1 MWLLSTDR
9 AELHYFASPEEVPGG
24 YAILSHVWDKEEQ
37 TFQDLQ
43 RLRDECASAR
53 GNAITPSVSFLRRKR
68 TPVTSARNPNP
79 RDFASAKIRESC
91 ILAERHGY
99 KWIWNDTCCIDKTS
113 SSELSEAINSMYR
126 YYSLAEVCYAYLRD
140 VPNKEN
146 NTWEC
151 AFRESRWHKRGW
163 TLQELIAPDFL
174 LFLSTDW
181 KVLGTKTDLA
191 DELEVITMVPA
202 TVLRKEVELSG
213 LSVAQRMSW
222 AAGRETTRVEDEA
235 YCLMGLFS
243 INIST
248 LYGEGRQAFYRLQ
261 EEIMRKLV
269 DTSLVAWGYS
279 TPSLDVSGGSSA
291 LDHEDP
297 NYYVLADSPHAF
309 HTSSAVSFTPPRAAL
324 VSHKRNV
331 SALLRFEC
339 SDYSRVPYPQS
350 IGSDPLRAVKAK
362 TPPSPSGAIPTF
374 SITPF
379 GINAHVQTFK
389 VNPRTLIAVL
399 LCSVKEGRR
408 HYPLGLVLTLCAD
421 SPDPS
426 RPLYHTGCRDKTS
439 IHILRLVRLPQ
450 NLDDLRIRDK
460 PVPLKLRNIYIT
472 HRPPPR
478 TPSNPRILLR
488 SSLSGPFRIPKQ
500 AFQAL
505 HRAKWTL
512 ESVSKMPPIWT
523 GATPM
528 SFTFRDGYG
537 GYLVL
542 AFGRCTAARE
552 DGDGELGAHWATV
565 KPYGDAPP
573 APSGHDC
580 AEDHICEWRD
590 RRKTFEASYFSFQD
604 MLTLAFSPC
613 PINPVDTL
621 VVDMRYHDG

>member
-43 RLRDECASAR
+43 RLREECASAR
-53 GNAITPSVSFLRRKR
+53 NNTIAPSVSFFRRKR
-68 TPVTSARNPNP
+68 TPVLSARNPNP

-140 VPNKEN
+140 VPNKESGA
-146 NTWEC
+146 WEL

-191 DELEVITMVPA
+191 DELEVITIVPA
-202 TVLRKEVELSG
+202 TVLRKEVELSSI
-213 LSVAQRMSW
+213 SVAQRMSW

-235 YCLMGLFS
+235 YCLMGIFS

-261 EEIMRKLV
+261 EEIMKKLV

-279 TPSLDVSGGSSA
+279 TASLNVSGGDSA
-291 LDHEDP
+291 LDHEDA
-297 NYYVLADSPHAF
+297 NYYILADSPHAF
-309 HTSSAVSFTPPRAAL
+309 HPSSAVSFSPPHAAL
-324 VSHKRNV
+324 VSHKRN
-331 SALLRFEC
+331 
-339 SDYSRVPYPQS
+339 S

-362 TPPSPSGAIPTF
+362 TPSSPPGAIPTF

-379 GINAHVQTFK
+379 GIKAHVQTLK
-389 VNPRTLIAVL
+389 VNSRTLIAVL
-399 LCSVKEGRR
+399 LCSVREGRR
-408 HYPLGLVLTLCAD
+408 QCPLGLVLTLCAD

-450 NLDDLRIRDK
+450 NLDELRIRDK
-460 PVPLKLRNIYIT
+460 PVALKWRNIYIT

-512 ESVSKMPPIWT
+512 ESVSKMAPIWT
-523 GATPM
+523 GSTPV

-542 AFGRCTAARE
+542 AFGRCTVSSRE
-552 DGDGELGAHWATV
+552 DGTEELGPHWATV

-573 APSGHDC
+573 AHGHDC

-590 RRKTFEASYFSFQD
+590 RRKTFDASYFSFQHL
-604 MLTLAFSPC
+604 LTLAFSPC
-613 PINPVDTL
+613 PINPADTL
-621 VVDMRYHDG
+621 VVDMHYHER

>member
-1 MWLLSTDR
+1 MAPSHAPKLVHNFALGVSIKMWLLSTDR
-9 AELHYFASPEEVPGG
+9 AELHCFASPEDVPGG

-37 TFQDLQ
+37 TSKTSKG
-43 RLRDECASAR
+43 SAR
-53 GNAITPSVSFLRRKR
+53 M
-68 TPVTSARNPNP
+68 TSARNPNP

-99 KWIWNDTCCIDKTS
+99 KWIWNDTCCIDKRS

-140 VPNKEN
+140 VPNKESEN
-146 NTWEC
+146 WEL
-151 AFRESRWHKRGW
+151 AFHESLWHKRGW

-181 KVLGTKTDLA
+181 NVLGTKTDLA
-191 DELEVITMVPA
+191 DKLEVITMVPA

-235 YCLMGLFS
+235 YCLMGIFS

-248 LYGEGRQAFYRLQ
+248 LYGESRHAFFRLQ
-261 EEIMRKLV
+261 EEIMKKLV
-269 DTSLVAWGYS
+269 DTSLVAWGFS
-279 TPSLDVSGGSSA
+279 TRSLDVNGGGSA
-291 LDHEDP
+291 LDQEDS

-309 HTSSAVSFTPPRAAL
+309 HTSNAVSFSPPRAAIT
-324 VSHKRNV
+324 SHKRN
-331 SALLRFEC
+331 
-339 SDYSRVPYPQS
+339 S
-350 IGSDPLRAVKAK
+350 ISSDPMVAAK
-362 TPPSPSGAIPTF
+362 SKTALSPQGAIPTF

-389 VNPRTLIAVL
+389 VNPRTLIAIL

-408 HYPLGLVLTLCAD
+408 QYPLGLVLTLCAD

-460 PVPLKLRNIYIT
+460 PISLKWRNLYIT
-472 HRPPPR
+472 HRPPR
-478 TPSNPRILLR
+478 
-488 SSLSGPFRIPKQ
+488 Q

-505 HRAKWTL
+505 SRAKWTL
-512 ESVSKMPPIWT
+512 ESVSKMPPVWR
-523 GATPM
+523 GSTPM
-528 SFTFRDGYG
+528 AFTFRDCYG
-537 GYLVL
+537 GFLVL
-542 AFGRCTAARE
+542 AFGRCTAGE
-552 DGDGELGAHWATV
+552 ELGAHWATV
-565 KPYGDAPP
+565 RPYGDAPP
-573 APSGHDC
+573 AGEIGVHEC
-580 AEDHICEWRD
+580 AEDHIGDWRD
-590 RRKTFEASYFSFQD
+590 RRKTFEASYFSFQSA
-604 MLTLAFSPC
+604 LTLAFSPC
-613 PINPVDTL
+613 PINPADTL
-621 VVDMRYHDG
+621 VVDMHYHKGRDLEGQGE

>member
-9 AELHYFASPEEVPGG
+9 AELHYFASPEDVPGG

-43 RLRDECASAR
+43 RLREECASAR
-53 GNAITPSVSFLRRKR
+53 TNIITPSVSFFKRKR
-68 TPVTSARNPNP
+68 SPVTSVRNPNP

-91 ILAERHGY
+91 MLAERHGY
-99 KWIWNDTCCIDKTS
+99 KWIWNDTCCIDKRS

-140 VPNKEN
+140 VPNKDN
-146 NTWEC
+146 GDWQRV
-151 AFRESRWHKRGW
+151 FHESRWHKRGW

-181 KVLGTKTDLA
+181 QVLGTKTDLA

-202 TVLRKEVELSG
+202 TVLRKEVELGS

-235 YCLMGLFS
+235 YCLMGIFS

-248 LYGEGRQAFYRLQ
+248 LYGEGRQAFFRLQ
-261 EEIMRKLV
+261 EEIMKKLV

-279 TPSLDVSGGSSA
+279 TRSLDINGGGSA
-291 LDHEDP
+291 LDHEDA

-309 HTSSAVSFTPPRAAL
+309 HTSYAVSFSPPHAAIT
-324 VSHKRNV
+324 SHKRN
-331 SALLRFEC
+331 
-339 SDYSRVPYPQS
+339 S
-350 IGSDPLRAVKAK
+350 ISSDPFLAAKSKAAL
-362 TPPSPSGAIPTF
+362 SPQGAIPTF
-374 SITPF
+374 AITPF

-408 HYPLGLVLTLCAD
+408 QYPLGLVLTLCAD

-460 PVPLKLRNIYIT
+460 PVSLKWRNLYIT
-472 HRPPPR
+472 HHPPPR
-478 TPSNPRILLR
+478 APSNPRILLR

-505 HRAKWTL
+505 SRAKWTL
-512 ESVSKMPPIWT
+512 ESVSKMPPVWR
-523 GATPM
+523 GSTPM
-528 SFTFRDGYG
+528 AFTFRDCYG
-537 GYLVL
+537 GFLVL
-542 AFGRCTAARE
+542 AFGRCTAA
-552 DGDGELGAHWATV
+552 GDDELGAHWATV
-565 KPYGDAPP
+565 RPYGDAPP
-573 APSGHDC
+573 ADGHAHDC

-590 RRKTFEASYFSFQD
+590 RRKTFEASYFSFQCL
-604 MLTLAFSPC
+604 LTLAFSPC
-613 PINPVDTL
+613 PINPADTL
-621 VVDMRYHDG
+621 VVDMRYHEG

>member
-9 AELHYFASPEEVPGG
+9 AELHYFASPEDVPGG
-24 YAILSHVWDKEEQ
+24 YAVLSHVWDKEEQ

-43 RLRDECASAR
+43 RLREQCASAR
-53 GNAITPSVSFLRRKR
+53 ANTITPSVSFFKRKR
-68 TPVTSARNPNP
+68 TLSTLARNPNP

-126 YYSLAEVCYAYLRD
+126 YCSLAEVCYAYLRD
-140 VPNKEN
+140 VPNKDN
-146 NTWEC
+146 GNWEP
-151 AFRESRWHKRGW
+151 AFHESRWHKRGW

-181 KVLGTKTDLA
+181 KILGTKTDLA
-191 DELEVITMVPA
+191 HKLEVITMVPA
-202 TVLRKEVELSG
+202 TVLRKEVELSSI
-213 LSVAQRMSW
+213 SVAQRMSW
-222 AAGRETTRVEDEA
+222 AAGRETTHIEDEA
-235 YCLMGLFS
+235 YCLMGIFS

-248 LYGEGRQAFYRLQ
+248 LYGEGRQAFFRLQ
-261 EEIMRKLV
+261 EEIMRKIV
-269 DTSLVAWGYS
+269 DTSLFAWGYS
-279 TPSLDVSGGSSA
+279 TASLNVSGGDSA
-291 LDHEDP
+291 LDHEDA

-309 HTSSAVSFTPPRAAL
+309 DPSSAVSFSPPRAAL

-331 SALLRFEC
+331 SASFRFVHF
-339 SDYSRVPYPQS
+339 DYSCVSSPQS
-350 IGSDPLRAVKAK
+350 FGSDPLRSVKAK
-362 TPPSPSGAIPTF
+362 TPSSTQGAIPTF
-374 SITPF
+374 SITLF

-399 LCSVKEGRR
+399 LCSVKEGRKQ
-408 HYPLGLVLTLCAD
+408 YSLGLVLTLCAD

-426 RPLYHTGCRDKTS
+426 RPRYHTGCRDKTS
-439 IHILRLVRLPQ
+439 IHVLRLVRLPQ
-450 NLDDLRIRDK
+450 NLDDLRIREK
-460 PVPLKLRNIYIT
+460 PVSLKWRNIYIT

-478 TPSNPRILLR
+478 SPSNPRILLR

-528 SFTFRDGYG
+528 AFMFRDGYG

-542 AFGRCTAARE
+542 ALGRCTAA
-552 DGDGELGAHWATV
+552 GEGLGAHWATV
-565 KPYGDAPP
+565 RPYGDAPP
-573 APSGHDC
+573 ASGHGHDC

-590 RRKTFEASYFSFQD
+590 RRKTFEASYFSFQHT
-604 MLTLAFSPC
+604 LTLAFSPC
-613 PINPVDTL
+613 PINPADTL
-621 VVDMRYHDG
+621 VVDMHYHERCV